1 MRYFSKRKGKLLL
14 IKMTNTGKRH
24 LRFEIVDGYN
34 KSRLVNF
41 LTAMF
46 IMIFNTLQNQILV
59 ALLKHFINKIFPVHF
74 FEIWWG
80 TIDKKSPQQQPGEIQ
95 FHQSS
100 SHSSHSTSSLS
111 SFLLSSSH
119 SEVSVRSNVTS
130 LKIAI
135 SNMFL
140 TLLTG
145 KIINQNTCRESLSYK
160 RNRKDNLRPDH
171 LLPSSWMKIYKI
183 RH

>member
-41 LTAMF
+41 LIAMF

-74 FEIWWG
+74 FEI
-80 TIDKKSPQQQPGEIQ
+80 
-95 FHQSS
+95 
-100 SHSSHSTSSLS
+100 
-111 SFLLSSSH
+111 
-119 SEVSVRSNVTS
+119 
-130 LKIAI
+130 
-135 SNMFL
+135 
-140 TLLTG
+140 
-145 KIINQNTCRESLSYK
+145 
-160 RNRKDNLRPDH
+160 
-171 LLPSSWMKIYKI
+171 
-183 RH
+183 

>member
-46 IMIFNTLQNQILV
+46 IMISNTLQNQILV

-74 FEIWWG
+74 FEI
-80 TIDKKSPQQQPGEIQ
+80 
-95 FHQSS
+95 
-100 SHSSHSTSSLS
+100 
-111 SFLLSSSH
+111 
-119 SEVSVRSNVTS
+119 
-130 LKIAI
+130 
-135 SNMFL
+135 
-140 TLLTG
+140 
-145 KIINQNTCRESLSYK
+145 
-160 RNRKDNLRPDH
+160 
-171 LLPSSWMKIYKI
+171 
-183 RH
+183 